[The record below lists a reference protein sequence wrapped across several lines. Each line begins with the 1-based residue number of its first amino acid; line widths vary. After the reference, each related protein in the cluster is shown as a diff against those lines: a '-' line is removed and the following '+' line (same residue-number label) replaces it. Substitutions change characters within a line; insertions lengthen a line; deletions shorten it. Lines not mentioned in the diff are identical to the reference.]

1 MESLDHV
8 PKFTHRLQRVVRRP
22 VIPVRSEEIDG
33 GIAPVVFQAGRS
45 ILRIEG
51 KDRHQFH
58 GRYPEGLQIRDLL
71 YRRRKCPRAHAR
83 DPGIEMSRKALDMHL
98 VDHRVRKGDPGMA
111 VALPVVSSVA
121 HHHTFDGGSE
131 IVPAVARGL
140 CAAVIFPVKPPGKGV
155 GKQFRT
161 VEIQTFAG
169 QVVAVHP
176 IAVVQA
182 LACPMHQHVP
192 IGVRAVFFRVEADDL
207 TGSRIVGMGKQE
219 EFDRKSFAGIE
230 GKIDPFVSNGSPE
243 RSGLPFRYAVGTFLT
258 GGCEHLC
265 HGRTL
270 IIRQDRAGIPVR
282 PHGTTSAPKVRSAH
296 SGNPS
301 RAHPGGNGQR
311 DRDERIAARAGVCG
325 WAGGTGRW

>member
-1 MESLDHV
+1 MHAVHPITERFSQHPAQDRIVGIDRISATGIVGKSTPVGRHDVVHRSGLPFEIEPGTYLARFGGMVVNHVQDHLHPGAVESLDHV
-8 PKFTHRLQRVVRRP
+8 PKFAHRLQRVVRRP
-22 VIPVRSEEIDG
+22 VIPVRGEEIDG

-83 DPGIEMSRKALDMHL
+83 DPGIGMSRKALDMHL

-111 VALPVVSSVA
+111 VALPVVSSAA

-140 CAAVIFPVKPPGKGV
+140 CTAVIFPVKSPGKGV

-182 LACPMHQHVP
+182 LACPMHQHMP
-192 IGVRAVFFRVEADDL
+192 IVVRTVFF
-207 TGSRIVGMGKQE
+207 GSRRMI
-219 EFDRKSFAGIE
+219 
-230 GKIDPFVSNGSPE
+230 
-243 RSGLPFRYAVGTFLT
+243 
-258 GGCEHLC
+258 
-265 HGRTL
+265 
-270 IIRQDRAGIPVR
+270 
-282 PHGTTSAPKVRSAH
+282 
-296 SGNPS
+296 
-301 RAHPGGNGQR
+301 
-311 DRDERIAARAGVCG
+311 
-325 WAGGTGRW
+325 